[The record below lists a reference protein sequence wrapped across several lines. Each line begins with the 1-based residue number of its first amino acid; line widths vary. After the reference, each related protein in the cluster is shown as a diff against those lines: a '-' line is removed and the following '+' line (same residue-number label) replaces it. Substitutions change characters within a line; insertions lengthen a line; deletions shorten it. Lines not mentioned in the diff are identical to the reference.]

1 MNFDPMMTQSVDS
14 VFELCNYETPG
25 FSPNCYSTS
34 SNFEALAGLINA
46 AELQQKQP
54 IAHGIGPM
62 QPDRSFANAQQQ
74 NQTWLINKFQSL
86 FGSAYLAKATA
97 HFVAQQIYAG
107 KHMEDND
114 PDEPDVFAYKT
125 SKGRFTA
132 DDRVFDEEQNY
143 LKYLE
148 ATKQARKKIR
158 EPSSVEEFF
167 QLFDVPYG
175 SALPEYELFAEGF
188 CFSKHGNPSDEF
200 NKRVYEAKALSAE
213 EYDEM
218 RRDFNSNGREA
229 APLTTLFEDYDY
241 MYPPLEV
248 HPEKADESKQIWEDT
263 SFETMNQTPNNFA
276 AHGDCALQ
284 DFVAKRGRGGKKS
297 FEGVSLTHVVVFGLP
312 SFDFSF
318 TSVLRV
324 LQEHQIGREDVQ
336 ESLSQG
342 QPRKS
347 FVSSSSSV
355 QVPCLRS
362 RWRLWWVRW
371 ANVKIFFN
379 KFLISPSAHLAV
391 LSSLQQRRVR

>member
-14 VFELCNYETPG
+14 VYELCNSAYETCTPG

-34 SNFEALAGLINA
+34 SNFEALASLINA

-54 IAHGIGPM
+54 LTHGIGPM

-74 NQTWLINKFQSL
+74 NQAWLFNKFQSL

-107 KHMEDND
+107 KHMEAID

-229 APLTTLFEDYDY
+229 ASLTTLFEDSDF
-241 MYPPLEV
+241 PELEQTD
-248 HPEKADESKQIWEDT
+248 KSKQIWEDK
-263 SFETMNQTPNNFA
+263 SFETTNHTQNNFY
-276 AHGDCALQ
+276 AHGDSALQ
-284 DFVAKRGRGGKKS
+284 DFVSKRGRGGKKS
-297 FEGVSLTHVVVFGLP
+297 FEGVSLTHVVVFGFP
-312 SFDFSF
+312 SFDYSS
-318 TSVLRV
+318 TLVLRV
-324 LQEHQIGREDVQ
+324 LQEHQIGRKDVQ

-342 QPRKS
+342 QPRKG

-355 QVPCLRS
+355 QVPSLRS
-362 RWRLWWVRW
+362 RWRLW
-371 ANVKIFFN
+371 
-379 KFLISPSAHLAV
+379 
-391 LSSLQQRRVR
+391 